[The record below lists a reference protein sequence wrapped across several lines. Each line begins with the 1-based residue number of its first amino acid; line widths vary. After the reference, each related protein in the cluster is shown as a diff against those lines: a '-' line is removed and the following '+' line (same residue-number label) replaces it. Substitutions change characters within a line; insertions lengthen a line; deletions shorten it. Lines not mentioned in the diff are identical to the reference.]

1 MAFDARLIPL
11 ILSLGLDTFALSTAL
26 GVAPLPVRTRLR
38 LALTFAAA
46 EGVMPAVGLLLG
58 RPLGDAIG
66 GWAVYGAAVLLIG
79 TGAWLLRESLEN
91 DDNDD
96 DDEPGGESA
105 RIRRAATARGW
116 PLLGIALS
124 VSLDE
129 LAMGF
134 SFGVLRVP
142 VVPALVAIALQA
154 LVVSLGGQWVGQR
167 VGAALGER
175 AEMAAGVVLC
185 LLGLAIGLG
194 RLAGLPG
201 L

>member
-1 MAFDARLIPL
+1 MAFDARLVPL

-26 GVAPLPVRTRLR
+26 GMAPLPARTRLR
-38 LALTFAAA
+38 LAFTFATA
-46 EGVMPAVGLLLG
+46 EGLMPAVGLLLG

-66 GWAVYGAAVLLIG
+66 TGAVYIAAVLLIG
-79 TGAWLLRESLEN
+79 TGVWLLREGLE
-91 DDNDD
+91 DDDD
-96 DDEPGGESA
+96 ADDEPGGEAA
-105 RIRRAATARGW
+105 RIMSAAMARGW

-142 VVPALVAIALQA
+142 VVPALGAIALQA
-154 LVVSLGGQWVGQR
+154 LVVSVIGQWIGRR

-185 LLGLAIGLG
+185 LLGIAVGLG
-194 RLAGLPG
+194 RLAGFSG
-201 L
+201 M